1 MCVGGGAVVVAVL
14 GAQGEEKGVI
24 YVVWG
29 QGTQVISWRRGRLG
43 LVPISWYIKA
53 LWSHHVATHYS

>member
-1 MCVGGGAVVVAVL
+1 MVVAVL

-53 LWSHHVATHYS
+53 LLSHHVATHYS